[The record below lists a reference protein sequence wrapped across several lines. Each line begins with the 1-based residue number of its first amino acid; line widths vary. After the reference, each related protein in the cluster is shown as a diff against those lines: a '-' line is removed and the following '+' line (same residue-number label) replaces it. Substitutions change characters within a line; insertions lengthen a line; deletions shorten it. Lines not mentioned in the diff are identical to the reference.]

1 MIKRRNGA
9 IPRKTLQARRKQDV
23 SDEFERPLTPIVT
36 PFEAKN
42 CTIQPYV
49 GDTFQLA
56 PDGFQGKDVFTVFT
70 ETLLTRGK
78 EGSLIKPDEL
88 LINNVWFRVVKVKPW
103 QVGLIPHYECIV
115 VELDEGLV

>member
-9 IPRKTLQARRKQDV
+9 IPRKTLQARHKQDV
-23 SDEFERPLTPIVT
+23 LDEFERPLTPTVT
-36 PFEAKN
+36 PFSAKN
-42 CTIQPYV
+42 CTVQPYV

>member
-9 IPRKTLQARRKQDV
+9 IPRKTLQARHKQDV
-23 SDEFERPLTPIVT
+23 LDEFERPLTPVTT
-36 PFEAKN
+36 PFKIYN
-42 CTIQPYV
+42 CTVQPYV

-56 PDGFQGKDVFTVFT
+56 PDGFQGKDVFTLFT

-78 EGSLIKPDEL
+78 EDSLIKPDEV
-88 LINNVWFRVVKVKPW
+88 LINNIWFRVVKVKPW